1 MTCTEQQEKQP
12 RLALTYHFSEPE
24 SALLVLSRS
33 MCMPINMY
41 IYAFYCWW
49 KRYTFKYGAFRLCDI
64 LPPFPPPVDM
74 SISLHNSKRK
84 SNQAIIYRCEL
95 NFHRFVFFSLYV
107 CVCVFQ
113 PCFFSQSPSTS
124 VTYELIMHT
133 MLPCVWHLK
142 YFKISFC
149 AKLPSFLIQSNIT
162 CEQSSSSTL
171 DDVVRYMFVVRSG
184 AQFNVIKFLYGRCMV
199 MRDGYCSF

>member
-1 MTCTEQQEKQP
+1 MRFIVDESDIHSNAARSVCVTFCHLFLPQSTCQ
-12 RLALTYHFSEPE
+12 F
-24 SALLVLSRS
+24 LSIIANANQTKRS
-33 MCMPINMY
+33 FI
-41 IYAFYCWW
+41 
-49 KRYTFKYGAFRLCDI
+49 D
-64 LPPFPPPVDM
+64 VS
-74 SISLHNSKRK
+74 SISIDS
-84 SNQAIIYRCEL
+84 
-95 NFHRFVFFSLYV
+95 FFPHCM
-107 CVCVFQ
+107 CVCSSRV
-113 PCFFSQSPSTS
+113 FFSQSPSTS